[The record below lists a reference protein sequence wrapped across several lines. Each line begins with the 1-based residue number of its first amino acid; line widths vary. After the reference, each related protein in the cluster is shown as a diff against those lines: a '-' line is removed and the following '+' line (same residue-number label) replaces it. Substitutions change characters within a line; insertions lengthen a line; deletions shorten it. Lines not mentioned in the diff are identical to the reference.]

1 MKWVTALAFGAIL
14 GFVLPTALNGG
25 EGVWTNSWAGWG
37 TIRPHAGSPGLLFSI
52 PLALGSALA
61 ARTFFNWHGR

>member
-25 EGVWTNSWAGWG
+25 AGGWMDSWAGGG
-37 TIRPHAGSPGLLFSI
+37 TIRPHAASPGLLFSI
-52 PLALGSALA
+52 PLFLGAAIA
-61 ARTFFNWHGR
+61 ARTFFNWHSR